1 MEHVPDPRKGDR
13 FLLELLLTDSRTGGR
28 NMLLSEHVFR
38 SSKDKKLYYP
48 DGFYWKKQVTVNIV
62 VPVKNGGR
70 WALYFIK
77 NIAGIHQP
85 AILGCSGSLALFF
98 LCLILFAE

>member
-13 FLLELLLTDSRTGGR
+13 FLLELLLTDSRTAGQ
-28 NMLLSEHVFR
+28 NMLLSEHLFR
-38 SSKDKKLYYP
+38 SSMDKKLYYP
-48 DGFYWKKQVTVNIV
+48 EGFYWKKEVTVNIL

-77 NIAGIHQP
+77 NIAGAHQP
-85 AILGCSGSLALFF
+85 AILGCAGSLALFF
-98 LCLILFAE
+98 LCLILFA

>member
-13 FLLELLLTDSRTGGR
+13 FLLELLLTDSRTAGQ

-38 SSKDKKLYYP
+38 SSMDKKLYYP
-48 DGFYWKKQVTVNIV
+48 EGFYWKKQVTVNIL

-77 NIAGIHQP
+77 NIAGTH
-85 AILGCSGSLALFF
+85 
-98 LCLILFAE
+98 